1 MENLEKELI
10 EKMSTEQLDAL
21 LGNLCSTLDLFR
33 SVYDDEET
41 SMLCNDNLSSIV
53 YLQIMTFEEI
63 RKRSLNHD

>member
-33 SVYDDEET
+33 SVYDDKKT
-41 SMLCNDNLSSIV
+41 SMFYNDYLSSTA

-63 RKRSLNHD
+63 RRRSLNHG